1 MTEVTRAVSEAEELA
16 SNTTSDFADAGG
28 NISPHLSVAKSPSK
42 VGPALLG
49 LALLGAG
56 LGGGFVLGRSS
67 KKATVVSSK
76 EAAVA
81 GKEAGNIGAAST
93 DMAATFRAEVTGDY
107 ETYWSYLYPSQ
118 QAKIDKNVFVKC
130 VTQERSPDVPTVRAL
145 DEYDQIVDLGVADQ
159 KAKVVTIHFKGKQ
172 GASTRIAYTLF
183 ADGKWRWLLGEKE
196 LAAYASGKC
205 V

>member
-1 MTEVTRAVSEAEELA
+1 MNEVTQVVSDAEELA
-16 SNTTSDFADAGG
+16 SNATSSFADAGG
-28 NISPHLSVAKSPSK
+28 SISPHLSADKSPSK

-67 KKATVVSSK
+67 KKATVVASTES
-76 EAAVA
+76 AVA
-81 GKEAGNIGAAST
+81 GNGVKIGAASK

-107 ETYWSYLYPSQ
+107 ETYWSYLYPAQ
-118 QAKIDKNVFVKC
+118 QAKLEKSVFIKC
-130 VTQERSPDVPTVRAL
+130 VTQQRSPDVPTVRAL
-145 DEYDQIVDLGVADQ
+145 DEYDQIVNLGVPDQ

-172 GASTRIAYTLF
+172 GASTRIAYSLF
-183 ADGKWRWLLGEKE
+183 SEGKWRWLLGEKE
-196 LAAYASGKC
+196 LAAYAAGTC